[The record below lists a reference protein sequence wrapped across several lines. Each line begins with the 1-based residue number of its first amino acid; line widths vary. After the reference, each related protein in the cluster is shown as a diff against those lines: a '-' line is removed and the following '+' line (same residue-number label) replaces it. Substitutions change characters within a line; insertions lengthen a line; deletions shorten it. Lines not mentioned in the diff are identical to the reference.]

1 MDDAKLVQ
9 NITQLERKLQY
20 VEDRMMSA
28 LDTFEQYLNK
38 HEMKSVFK
46 GKNNGV

>member
-1 MDDAKLVQ
+1 MGDFAAGKLIDGVTFDP
-9 NITQLERKLQY
+9 I
-20 VEDRMMSA
+20 A